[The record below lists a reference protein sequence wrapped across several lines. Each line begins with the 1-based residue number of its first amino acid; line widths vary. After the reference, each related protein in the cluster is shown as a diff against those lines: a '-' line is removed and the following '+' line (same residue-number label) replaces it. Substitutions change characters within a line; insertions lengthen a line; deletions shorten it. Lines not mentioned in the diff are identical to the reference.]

1 MVLIRLALLVSALL
15 IIVSFGAYVFTRDER
30 YMRFARQVVRFIVFA
45 LLVFGA
51 LFLLERYGLVAWR
64 VLV

>member
-1 MVLIRLALLVSALL
+1 MVLIRLALLISALL
-15 IIVSFGAYVFTRDER
+15 IVSSFAAYVFTRDAR
-30 YMRFARQVVRFIVFA
+30 YVRFARQIGRFIVFV

-64 VLV
+64 VLF

>member
-1 MVLIRLALLVSALL
+1 MLIRLAILISILLVAASTIL
-15 IIVSFGAYVFTRDER
+15 FFFTRDLR
-30 YMRFARQVVRFIVFA
+30 YSRFAWQVLRFMFYT

-51 LFLLERYGLVAWR
+51 LYLLERFGLMAWL